1 MSNIAEVLAKRQDR
15 EDGVGTNK
23 KPIQF
28 NQQDYESLKRE
39 CLEKNTL
46 FCDPTFPAG
55 SESLGYNELGPNS
68 SKAQAVEW
76 KRPKELCANPQ
87 FIVDGAKRTD
97 ICQGELGD
105 CWLMAAIASLTLNH
119 NILERVVPPD
129 QSFSDGYAGI
139 FHFQLW
145 QYGEWVDVVVDD
157 SLPTRNGRLLF
168 VRSAEGSEFWSAL
181 LEKAYAKLNGSYEA
195 LNGGLSTEGFED
207 FTGGIAEIYKLS
219 EAPQHLFKIIQKAL
233 GLGSLLGCSIDAT
246 SANEMEAVT
255 SLKLVKGHAY
265 SVTGAEEVHC
275 LGCPVQLVRLR
286 NPWGH
291 KEWMGAWSDNSSEWN
306 NVQPEEKAKLNY
318 SAEDGEFWMAYSDF
332 VQNFSMLEICNLTP
346 DTLTSEEVGHW
357 NYCQF
362 DGNWIVG
369 STAGGCINN
378 RDMFCSNP
386 QFVIKLEDVDDDP
399 YDGEDGCTLLVG
411 LMQKDGRKDK
421 RIGRSLNSIGFA
433 IYQVPDE
440 YKGRSN
446 VHLGSDVLLSR
457 NQVPGS
463 NNFANLRERSERFK
477 LPPGEYVIIPSTFEP
492 NRQGSFILRV
502 FTEKEAAASP
512 MDVNIT
518 ANIIKDHISDSEVD
532 PSCKE
537 LFMQFAGNDSEV
549 SVKELQQLLKKF
561 VSERT
566 DIKSDGFSRETCR
579 HIISLLDKNGS
590 GKLVLVEFHK
600 LWIKIQKYLEIFK
613 KHDTDKSGTM
623 SSYEMRDAVKDAG
636 FQVNGE
642 VLQVIISRYANK
654 QQAIDFDNFV
664 GCLIHL
670 EMRFTTFQ
678 LFDKKNTGKIDLD
691 IQQWLCLTLD

>member
-1 MSNIAEVLAKRQDR
+1 MSSTAKFLAKRQDR

-23 KPIQF
+23 KPRPF
-28 NQQDYESLKRE
+28 KKQDYQRLKRKW
-39 CLEKNTL
+39 LKKNTL
-46 FCDPTFPAG
+46 FCDPIFPAG
-55 SESLGYNELGPNS
+55 SKSLGYKELGPNS
-68 SKAQAVEW
+68 SKAQGVEW

-119 NILERVVPPD
+119 NVLERVVPPG

-139 FHFQLW
+139 FHFQFW

-157 SLPTRNGRLLF
+157 RLPSRNGQLLF
-168 VRSAEGSEFWSAL
+168 VRSAERSEFWSAL

-195 LNGGLSTEGFED
+195 LESGFATEGFKD
-207 FTGGIAEIYKLS
+207 FTGGIAEHYKLS

-233 GLGSLLGCSIDAT
+233 GLGSLLSCSIDGT
-246 SANEMEAVT
+246 SANEREAVT
-255 SLKLVKGHAY
+255 SLKLVKTHAY
-265 SVTGAEEVHC
+265 SVTGAEEVNY
-275 LGCPVQLVRLR
+275 LGRPVQLVRLR
-286 NPWGH
+286 NPWG
-291 KEWMGAWSDNSSEWN
+291 KVEWTGAWSDNSSEWN
-306 NVQPEEKAKLNY
+306 NVRPDEKAKLNY

-332 VQNFSMLEICNLTP
+332 VRHFTRLEICNLTP
-346 DTLTSEEVGHW
+346 DTLTSEKLRHW

-362 DGNWIVG
+362 DGTWRPG

-378 RDMFCSNP
+378 RATFSSNP
-386 QFVIKLEDVDDDP
+386 QFVIRLEDVDDDP
-399 YDGEDGCTLLVG
+399 YDGEDGCTLVVG

-421 RIGRSLNSIGFA
+421 RIGRALNTIGFA
-433 IYQVPDE
+433 IYEVPDE

-446 VHLGSDVLLSR
+446 VHLGSDVLLR
-457 NQVPGS
+457 RGPVPGS
-463 NNFANLRERSERFK
+463 NNFNSMREISKRFK
-477 LPPGEYVIIPSTFEP
+477 LRPGEYVIIPSTFEP

-502 FTEKEAAASP
+502 FTEKKAAASP

-518 ANIIKDHISDSEVD
+518 TNIIKDRITDNDVD
-532 PSCKE
+532 TNYKQ

-549 SVKELQQLLKKF
+549 SVKELQQMLNNF
-561 VSERT
+561 VSKRT
-566 DIKSDGFSRETCR
+566 DIKSDGFSRETCY
-579 HIISLLDKNGS
+579 HIIDLLDKNGS
-590 GKLVLVEFHK
+590 GKLGLMEFHK
-600 LWIKIQKYLEIFK
+600 LWIKIQRYLEIFK

-623 SSYEMRDAVKDAG
+623 SSYEMRYALKDAG

-642 VLQVIISRYANK
+642 VLQVIISHYGNK

-670 EMRFTTFQ
+670 EILFKTFE
-678 LFDKKNTGKIDLD
+678 LFDNNTGKIELD
-691 IQQWLCLTLD
+691 ILQVKCKC

>member
-1 MSNIAEVLAKRQDR
+1 MSSTAKFLAKRQDR
-15 EDGVGTNK
+15 EEGIGTNK
-23 KPIQF
+23 KAIPF
-28 NQQDYESLKRE
+28 HKQDYQSLKRQ

-55 SESLGYNELGPNS
+55 SESLGYKELGPNS
-68 SKAQAVEW
+68 PKAQGVEW
-76 KRPKELCANPQ
+76 KRSKELCANPQ

-97 ICQGELGD
+97 ICQGALGD
-105 CWLMAAIASLTLNH
+105 CWLLAAIASLTLNH
-119 NILERVVPPD
+119 NVLERVVLPC

-139 FHFQLW
+139 FHFQFW
-145 QYGEWVDVVVDD
+145 QYGEWVDVVIDD
-157 SLPTRNGRLLF
+157 RLPTKDGKLLF
-168 VRSAEGSEFWSAL
+168 VHSAELSEFWSAL

-195 LNGGLSTEGFED
+195 LTGGFATEGFED
-207 FTGGIAEIYKLS
+207 FTGGISENYELS
-219 EAPQHLFKIIQKAL
+219 IAPPHLFKIIQKAL
-233 GLGSLLGCSIDAT
+233 GLGSLLSCSIDAT
-246 SANEMEAVT
+246 SANETEVMA

-265 SVTGAEEVHC
+265 SVTGAEEVHY
-275 LGCPVQLVRLR
+275 LRRPVQLLRLR
-286 NPWGH
+286 NPWGF
-291 KEWMGAWSDNSSEWN
+291 KEWTGAWSDNSNEWK
-306 NVQPEEKAKLNY
+306 NVRPDEKAKLNY
-318 SAEDGEFWMAYSDF
+318 SAEDGEFWMEYSDF
-332 VQNFSMLEICNLTP
+332 VRHFTRLEICNLTP
-346 DTLTSEEVGHW
+346 DTLTSEELRHW

-369 STAGGCINN
+369 STAGGCSNN
-378 RDMFCSNP
+378 RATYSSNP

-399 YDGEDGCTLLVG
+399 YDGEDGCTLVVG

-421 RIGRSLNSIGFA
+421 RIGRDLNAIGFY
-433 IYQVPDE
+433 IYEVPDE

-446 VHLGSDVLLSR
+446 VHLGSDVLLYKRS
-457 NQVPGS
+457 VAKS
-463 NNFANLRERSERFK
+463 EFIYMREISKRFK
-477 LPPGEYVIIPSTFEP
+477 LRPGEYVIIPSTYDP
-492 NRQGSFILRV
+492 NLQGSFILRV
-502 FTEKEAAASP
+502 FTEKKATVSP

-518 ANIIKDHISDSEVD
+518 TNIIKNRISDSDVD

-549 SVKELQQLLKKF
+549 SAKELQQMLNKF

-566 DIKSDGFSRETCR
+566 DIISDGFSRETCR

-600 LWIKIQKYLEIFK
+600 LWIKIQKYLDIFK
-613 KHDTDKSGTM
+613 NRDTDKSGTM

-664 GCLIHL
+664 GCLINL
-670 EMRFTTFQ
+670 EMRFTIFQ
-678 LFDKKNTGKIDLD
+678 LFDKNTGRIELD
-691 IQQWLCLTLD
+691 IQQWLCLTLC